1 MKITA
6 DTRISE
12 LIRANKDSIEAIAS
26 LAKPFARL
34 RNPILRKLMAPR
46 VSIAE
51 AAKIG
56 GCSVGDF
63 FITLRPLGFE
73 TDHSESSNTDRQSS
87 SQKPEWLNN
96 SPDTA
101 IRYFD
106 VRGILGEGR
115 DPLKQIMSEFKSIM
129 PGQILCIINSFIPT
143 PLIRLLEKQ
152 QARCFTEEQN
162 GGEYYTF
169 FQKPADD
176 TDFPTEKTPG
186 NILTHDQPSFEKI
199 CARFIGDNLLI
210 TDVRHL
216 DMPLPMQTIL
226 SILPKLKVN
235 QALYVYHKKIPV
247 YLLEALSGENWT
259 IHIHE
264 NSVSGVRMLIH
275 K

>member
-26 LAKPFARL
+26 LARPFARL

-63 FITLRPLGFE
+63 FIALGPLGFE
-73 TDHSESSNTDRQSS
+73 ADSVKDQNGGHLPAEV
-87 SQKPEWLNN
+87 KPDWLERT
-96 SPDTA
+96 PDSD

-106 VRGILGEGR
+106 VRGILSEGR
-115 DPLKQIMSEFKSIM
+115 DPLKQIMSEFKSIS
-129 PGQILCIINSFIPT
+129 PGQILCIINNFIPT
-143 PLIRLLEKQ
+143 PLIRLLEKE
-152 QARCFTEEQN
+152 QARCFTEEKKP
-162 GGEYYTF
+162 GEYYTWF
-169 FQKPADD
+169 KKSTKK
-176 TDFPTEKTPG
+176 TDLTSRKVSE
-186 NILTHDQPSFEKI
+186 NIIMQDQPSFEKI
-199 CARFIGDNLLI
+199 CSQFTGKNLLT

-226 SILPKLKVN
+226 SLLPALKEN

-247 YLLEALSGENWT
+247 YLLEALAGEQWT
-259 IHIHE
+259 IHILE
-264 NSVSGVRMLIH
+264 ISGSDVRMLIY